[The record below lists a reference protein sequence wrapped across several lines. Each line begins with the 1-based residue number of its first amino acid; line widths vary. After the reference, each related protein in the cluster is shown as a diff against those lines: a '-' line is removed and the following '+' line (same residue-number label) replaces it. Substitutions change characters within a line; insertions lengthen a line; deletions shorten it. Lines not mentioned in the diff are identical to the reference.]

1 MIKKLRL
8 KFIRTAMLSI
18 FTVLII
24 IIGSI
29 LILNY
34 KNILTKADNTLTL
47 LSENNGRF
55 PDDKIPPP
63 NMPDKPDAPDA
74 HHLSPELPYE
84 SRYFSVLMYPSGEII
99 SADTGK
105 IAAIDTD
112 AAINLAGQALKN
124 NRQNGFIGSYRYM
137 KMQDS
142 DTIRIIFLDCTRD
155 LSTFYTFLSVSGV
168 CSTVGLCTV
177 LLLMIIFSKRLT
189 KPVTESYE
197 KQKQFIT
204 DAGHEI
210 KTPLAIIIA
219 DTDVL
224 EMDIGENEWISDI
237 RRQTN
242 RLSSL
247 TADLIMLSK
256 MEEDKNRLMVTDFLL
271 SEIVSEAAEAF
282 TAPAKAKHITIDCHI
297 KPMLSLCG
305 DENAIRKLLFILID
319 NAVKYT
325 PDGGSI
331 NVSLS
336 RQPKTISIIIE
347 NTPVSLAADD
357 IQKLSERFY
366 RTDQSRSSATGGFGL
381 GLSIA
386 KAITEAHNGQLN
398 LSVKN
403 RSVFTAKINLPA

>member
-8 KFIRTAMLSI
+8 RFIRTAMLSV
-18 FTVLII
+18 FSVLAV

-29 LILNY
+29 NILNY
-34 KNILTKADNTLTL
+34 RNIITKADDTLTL

-63 NMPDKPDAPDA
+63 KAPDKLPAYDA
-74 HHLSPELPYE
+74 HRLSPELPYE
-84 SRYFSVLMYPSGEII
+84 SRYFSVLLYNSGETL

-105 IAAIDTD
+105 IAAIDTE
-112 AAINLAGQALKN
+112 AAIDLAGQVLKN

-137 KMQDS
+137 KNIAS
-142 DTIRIIFLDCTRD
+142 DTTRIIFLDCTRD
-155 LSTFYTFLSVSGV
+155 LSTFYTFLFVS
-168 CSTVGLCTV
+168 CASSAVGLLAV
-177 LLLMIIFSKRLT
+177 LILIIIFSKRLT

-204 DAGHEI
+204 NAGHEI
-210 KTPLAIIIA
+210 KTPLAIIRA

-224 EMDIGENEWISDI
+224 EMDIGENEWLLDI
-237 RRQTN
+237 RRQTS

-256 MEEDKNRLMVTDFLL
+256 MEEDKNRLMMTDFPL

-282 TAPAKAKHITIDCHI
+282 KAPAKAGNKTIDCRI
-297 KPMLSLCG
+297 EPLLSLHG
-305 DENAIRKLLFILID
+305 DEGAIRKLLFILID

-325 PDGGSI
+325 PNGGAI
-331 NVSLS
+331 YVSLS
-336 RQPKTISIIIE
+336 GQPKTISIIIE
-347 NTPVSLAADD
+347 NTPVSLSIDD

-366 RTDQSRSSATGGFGL
+366 RADKSRSSDTGGFGL

-386 KAITEAHNGQLN
+386 KAITEAHKGQLD
-398 LSVKN
+398 LSIRN
-403 RSVFTAKINLPA
+403 ASVFTAKINLPT